1 MVGDARIY
9 AANGNP
15 RKRRPD
21 SKPALFFFL
30 PPSPLLSFRQPPK
43 KKSANR
49 EMHSTYPAGT
59 FPKLMRDEITAPS
72 PRGSGRQSRRLL
84 ERHWRRCPFP
94 PRPPCQ
100 LLFQPFLPLLF
111 FFPLFLS
118 FFFFFSSSWSFVSPP
133 LIQCSSC
140 THEEGREIRFNS
152 FGRSERAFTLYK
164 KLPLIFDGTSSAPGV
179 SKRNFPV
186 IGGGYFS
193 SL

>member
-1 MVGDARIY
+1 
-9 AANGNP
+9 
-15 RKRRPD
+15 
-21 SKPALFFFL
+21 
-30 PPSPLLSFRQPPK
+30 
-43 KKSANR
+43 
-49 EMHSTYPAGT
+49 MHSTYPAGT
-59 FPKLMRDEITAPS
+59 FPKLMRDEITAPP

-111 FFPLFLS
+111 S
-118 FFFFFSSSWSFVSPP
+118 FFFFSSSWSFFSPLLP
-133 LIQCSSC
+133 PPFQCSSY
-140 THEEGREIRFNS
+140 TRGEGRGIRFNS